1 MGRPSRREALV
12 LLFERHY
19 AELADAELGRSDDA
33 RRGLREPPLND
44 GAPPLNAPG
53 G

>member
-19 AELADAELGRSDDA
+19 AELADAGLGRSDDA
-33 RRGLREPPLND
+33 QRAAGAPLNN
-44 GAPPLNAPG
+44 GAPPLKAPG